1 MLGDLFGAVVRTTVN
16 LVKLPVSLPLAVAK
30 DTLEAMSGE
39 DSGAVETKK
48 VVRELK
54 DDASPR

>member
-1 MLGDLFGAVVRTTVN
+1 MFGDLFGAVVRTTVN

-48 VVRELK
+48 VV
-54 DDASPR
+54 